1 MKIINQSDIYA
12 FEAKKDNDKFS
23 SAYLAAG
30 YIIFIAFMCIVGG
43 SLIQLAEAL
52 WYVFYNGFSV
62 SATSQ
67 QTLKR
72 HNGRTRAS
80 TAITITIGAKDDYK

>member
-52 WYVFYNGFSV
+52 
-62 SATSQ
+62 
-67 QTLKR
+67 
-72 HNGRTRAS
+72 
-80 TAITITIGAKDDYK
+80 